1 MELKRKDE
9 ILDKIL
15 SVEVLDAM
23 ADWVKVVN
31 INGKILYANQA
42 LKDAVG
48 YDPTGSN
55 TDDLD
60 DFLKLD
66 TSETASAIE
75 KNEIIQKELNIGENY
90 YQVKCSP
97 IYDDK
102 MNPIAIVEVFRD
114 VTRERVLELQLIQS
128 NENVFHDMEIT
139 KRIQKSILPVKAK
152 YKNIAIDYL
161 YEATETLSGD
171 MFDIFE
177 VEKDTYVIYIADVA
191 GHGIAAS
198 MLTMFIRQTVRN
210 LNKDN
215 YEPELALKYISDK
228 FLELNLQSDR
238 YITLFYGV
246 YYAKT
251 EEFVY
256 ANAGH
261 NSMPIIFNDNKI
273 SVLEAK
279 GRPILSVDLGN
290 NYEVKKTALRAG
302 DKLFLY
308 TDGIVESKNVHG
320 EEFGL
325 DRLIKTIL
333 SKPNKLLKAI
343 DIAVL
348 QYSFG
353 DQRDDFAMLLVD
365 IDKMK

>member
-1 MELKRKDE
+1 MNNLRKFK
-9 ILDKIL
+9 ILDNIF

-23 ADWVKVVN
+23 ADWVKVVSLD
-31 INGKILYANQA
+31 GKILYANKA
-42 LKDAVG
+42 LKNAIT
-48 YDPTGSN
+48 YDPTGMM
-55 TDDLD
+55 TDELD
-60 DFLKLD
+60 DFLRLD
-66 TSETASAIE
+66 TDETASAIE
-75 KNEIIQKELNIGENY
+75 KNEIFQKELNIGENY

-97 IYDDK
+97 IYDED
-102 MNPIAIVEVFRD
+102 MNPVATVEVFRD

-128 NENVFHDMEIT
+128 NEAVFHDMEIT
-139 KRIQKSILPVKAK
+139 KRIQKSILPAKIK
-152 YKNIAIDYL
+152 YKNISIDYL

-177 VEKDTYVIYIADVA
+177 IEEDTYVVYIADVA

-198 MLTMFIRQTVRN
+198 MLTMFIRQTLRN
-210 LNKDN
+210 LNKNN
-215 YEPELALKYISDK
+215 YEPKLALKYISDK
-228 FLELNLQSDR
+228 FIELNLQSDR
-238 YITLFYGV
+238 YITLFYGI
-246 YYAKT
+246 YFAKK
-251 EEFVY
+251 EEFIY

-261 NSMPIIFNDNKI
+261 NSMPIIINGSNI

-279 GRPILSVDLGN
+279 GRPIMSIDLECE
-290 NYEVKKTALRAG
+290 YEVKKTKLKAG
-302 DKLFLY
+302 DKLLLY

-325 DRLIKTIL
+325 DRLITTIL
-333 SKPNKLLKAI
+333 NKPNKLLKAI

-365 IDKMK
+365 VDKIE

>member
-1 MELKRKDE
+1 
-9 ILDKIL
+9 
-15 SVEVLDAM
+15 
-23 ADWVKVVN
+23 
-31 INGKILYANQA
+31 
-42 LKDAVG
+42 
-48 YDPTGSN
+48 
-55 TDDLD
+55 
-60 DFLKLD
+60 
-66 TSETASAIE
+66 
-75 KNEIIQKELNIGENY
+75 
-90 YQVKCSP
+90 
-97 IYDDK
+97 
-102 MNPIAIVEVFRD
+102 
-114 VTRERVLELQLIQS
+114 
-128 NENVFHDMEIT
+128 
-139 KRIQKSILPVKAK
+139 
-152 YKNIAIDYL
+152 
-161 YEATETLSGD
+161 